1 MTENPTTPIFRM
13 ARAVQQIASPY
24 SLSNQTILAAAVP
37 VVLSNLVLDF
47 GREKGTFG
55 NWFLIALL
63 GYLSVA
69 AVLVLARNLLS
80 GMTPPAIVYL
90 LVFLLAGFV
99 RGVVIF
105 QVGTEFG
112 VIPPDEWQY
121 RLLGSPLFILVSLSL
136 VTVLVSNS
144 VRATKELANLETSRL
159 VLEKRLSSMRAE
171 ISRMNSE
178 VAGNV
183 SGLISPVIQEL
194 MVKIKGSKELAR
206 EIQELRTTVD
216 EVVRPLSIAIAEKTD
231 EMSSPQVAAAKVSIR
246 ENFRLDS
253 KLQVSN
259 QIVPFWSSALITLI
273 STPAAVVFYRQDA
286 ALALALLAV
295 ATLVTL
301 ELAYFIFRRVQLRS
315 IAALLLQVAI
325 FATAGGAAILALSL
339 ANLSAGL
346 YPAARIITLTMI
358 IGLAMFIGQIR
369 QTQRYASQ
377 QKAREVNEQLEL
389 LNSQARRELWLNRRR
404 IATVLH
410 GPVQAALY
418 ASAMRLAQS
427 SRPSKKL
434 IQSVNQ
440 DLADAL
446 EVLKFDSLE
455 ETDLRDVI
463 GQITEVWSGTCEIY
477 SNISKAVYQVTKKN
491 PLVGEAV
498 TEVLREA
505 VSNAIKHGSATEI
518 EIDAKVTAKLVVI
531 SIVNNGKSPVNSR
544 GNGFG
549 SKLYSEL
556 THTWQLERTADSRTR
571 FSATVFV
578 A

>member
-47 GREKGTFG
+47 GREKGSFG
-55 NWFLIALL
+55 NWLLIALL

-69 AVLVLARNLLS
+69 AVLLLARNLLS
-80 GMTPPAIVYL
+80 GKAPPAIVYL
-90 LVFLLAGFV
+90 LVFLLAGFA
-99 RGVVIF
+99 RGFVIF

-121 RLLGSPLFILVSLSL
+121 RLLGSPLFILLSLSL

-144 VRATKELANLETSRL
+144 VRATQELAKLETSRL
-159 VLEKRLSSMRAE
+159 ILEKRLSSMRAE

-194 MVKIKGSKELAR
+194 IVKIKGSRELAR

-231 EMSSPQVAAAKVSIR
+231 EITDPQVTAAKVSIR

-253 KLQVSN
+253 KLQVAN

-286 ALALALLAV
+286 GLALALFAV
-295 ATLVTL
+295 VTLVTL
-301 ELAYFIFRRVQLRS
+301 ELAALIFRRLKLRAV
-315 IAALLLQVAI
+315 AALLLQLTV
-325 FATAGGAAILALSL
+325 FATAGVAATLALSM
-339 ANLSAGL
+339 ANLGAGL
-346 YPAARIITLTMI
+346 YPSARIITLTMI

-446 EVLKFDSLE
+446 DVLKFDSLE
-455 ETDLRDVI
+455 ETDLRDVMS
-463 GQITEVWSGTCEIY
+463 QITEVWSGTCEIY

-518 EIDAKVTAKLVVI
+518 EIEAKVTAKLVVI

-556 THTWQLERTADSRTR
+556 THTWQLERTADSRTK

>member
-55 NWFLIALL
+55 NWLLIALL

-69 AVLVLARNLLS
+69 AVLLLARNLLS

-99 RGVVIF
+99 RGVAIF

-144 VRATKELANLETSRL
+144 QRATKELANLETSRL

-231 EMSSPQVAAAKVSIR
+231 EMSSPQVTAAKVSIR

-253 KLQVSN
+253 KLQVAN

-273 STPAAVVFYRQDA
+273 STPAAVVFYGQDA

-295 ATLVTL
+295 ATVATL

-346 YPAARIITLTMI
+346 YPAARIITLAVI

-434 IQSVNQ
+434 IQSVNK

-531 SIVNNGKSPVNSR
+531 SIVNNGKFPVNSR

-556 THTWQLERTADSRTR
+556 THTWQLERTPDSRTK

>member
-1 MTENPTTPIFRM
+1 M

-24 SLSNQTILAAAVP
+24 SLSNLTIVGAAFP

-55 NWFLIALL
+55 NWFLIAVL

-69 AVLVLARNLLS
+69 AVLLLARALLS
-80 GMTPPAIVYL
+80 GKTQPAIVYL
-90 LVFLLAGFV
+90 FVFLFAGFV
-99 RGVVIF
+99 RGVVIL
-105 QVGTEFG
+105 QVGIELG
-112 VIPPDEWQY
+112 VIPPEEWQY
-121 RLLGSPLFILVSLSL
+121 RLLGSPLFILLSLSL

-144 VRATKELANLETSRL
+144 ERATQELAKLETSRL
-159 VLEKRLSSMRAE
+159 VLEKRLNSMRAE
-171 ISRMNSE
+171 ISRLNSE

-216 EVVRPLSIAIAEKTD
+216 EVVRPLSIEIAAKTD
-231 EMSSPQVAAAKVSIR
+231 EMTDPEVTAAKVSIR
-246 ENFRLDS
+246 DNFRLDS
-253 KLQVSN
+253 KVKVAN
-259 QIVPFWSSALITLI
+259 QIVPFWSAALITLI

-286 ALALALLAV
+286 LPALALFAL

-301 ELAYFIFRRVQLRS
+301 ELAALVFRRLQLRAA
-315 IAALLLQVAI
+315 AALLLQMTI
-325 FATAGGAAILALSL
+325 FAAAGAASTVALSL
-339 ANLSAGL
+339 ANLGAGL
-346 YPAARIITLTMI
+346 YPSARIITLTLI

-369 QTQRYASQ
+369 QIQRYASQ

-446 EVLKFDSLE
+446 DVLKFDSLE

-518 EIDAKVTAKLVVI
+518 EIEAKVTAKLVVI

-556 THTWQLERTADSRTR
+556 THTWQLERTADSRTK

>member
-1 MTENPTTPIFRM
+1 M

-24 SLSNQTILAAAVP
+24 SLSNQTILGAAVP
-37 VVLSNLVLDF
+37 VILSNLVLDF

-55 NWFLIALL
+55 NWFLIAVL

-69 AVLVLARNLLS
+69 AVLRLARNLLS
-80 GMTPPAIVYL
+80 GKTPPAIVYL

-253 KLQVSN
+253 KLQVAN

-273 STPAAVVFYRQDA
+273 STPAAVVFYGQDA

-295 ATLVTL
+295 STVATL

-346 YPAARIITLTMI
+346 YPAARIITVTMI

-446 EVLKFDSLE
+446 DVLKFDSLE